1 MSKFDR
7 EEAGRIFGDLTKLAD
22 HAKTRINTLRCEYP
36 DWHRDEDARISG
48 FAKLSNTTTSV
59 ALGLHFYGN
68 QLISPGWWSSN
79 TTEAFSAEDKKRI
92 NRAYV
97 DLLKVGLIQV
107 GFSAVESTLRD
118 LLRAIDPAACR
129 GGTAG
134 FKSIYECLFQSKL
147 SSEPADG
154 CELLHLLRQVR
165 NTVHNNGV
173 YFNRGEQ
180 DLSVIYKGDLYD
192 FRHRQK
198 VEFITWDLLVCLY
211 RDTCDLLYNVVTD
224 SVVTGISGGI
234 RDSYA

>member
-1 MSKFDR
+1 MPRFDR
-7 EEAGRIFGDLTKLAD
+7 NEVDRICHELIDIADL
-22 HAKTRINTLRCEYP
+22 AKTRINALRSANP
-36 DWHRDEDARISG
+36 GWHRDEDARISG
-48 FAKLSNTTTSV
+48 FAKISNVTRSV
-59 ALGLHFYGN
+59 ALGLKFYRD
-68 QLISPGWWSSN
+68 QLLEPDWWSVHTSGY
-79 TTEAFSAEDKKRI
+79 SAEDKKRI

-97 DLLKVGLIQV
+97 DLVRIGLIQG

-118 LLRAIDPAACR
+118 LLRAIDPAACA
-129 GGTAG
+129 GGTEG
-134 FKSIYECLFQSKL
+134 FKSIYECLFRSKL
-147 SSEPADG
+147 SSVPADG
-154 CELLHLLRQVR
+154 CELLNLLREVR

-180 DLSVIYKGDLYD
+180 DLSVIYKGDPYD

-234 RDSYA
+234 RDSHA

>member
-7 EEAGRIFGDLTKLAD
+7 EEAARVSGDLSQLAD
-22 HAKTRINTLRCEYP
+22 HANTRINTLRCDYP

-48 FAKLSNTTTSV
+48 FAKISNVTTSV
-59 ALGLHFYGN
+59 ALGLKFYRD
-68 QLISPGWWSSN
+68 QLIDPAWWSTN
-79 TTEAFSAEDKKRI
+79 TNGTFSAEDKQRI

-97 DLLKVGLIQV
+97 DLVKIGLIQI

-118 LLRAIDPAACR
+118 LLRAIDPAACA
-129 GGTAG
+129 GGTEG
-134 FKSIYECLFQSKL
+134 FESIYKCLFRSKL
-147 SSEPADG
+147 SSVPADG
-154 CELLHLLRQVR
+154 CELLDLLREVR

-173 YFNRGEQ
+173 YFNRRGQ
-180 DLSVIYKGDLYD
+180 DLPVIYKGDTYD

-198 VEFITWDLLVCLY
+198 VDFLTWDLLISLY
-211 RDTCDLLYNVVTD
+211 RDVCDLLYHVVTD